1 MTASE
6 TLIGTVGLSVGSGLS
21 ISRSA
26 PVGIVCAGIFS
37 FRSSI
42 SASIANE
49 YFSKLKLRHTK
60 LRDWIG
66 VNTLVYEMTSKQTI
80 VDKQIDWKKALV
92 LKKILLIVLITEKK
106 L

>member
-1 MTASE
+1 MIVNFIKRNINPQIKKEVNLIAAGIV
-6 TLIGTVGLSVGSGLS
+6 IGTVGLSVSSGLS

-49 YFSKLKLRHTK
+49 YFSKLKKRHTK

-66 VNTLVYEMTSKQTI
+66 VNTLVYETASK
-80 VDKQIDWKKALV
+80 
-92 LKKILLIVLITEKK
+92 
-106 L
+106 

>member
-1 MTASE
+1 MIVNFIKRNINPQVKKEVNLIAAGIV
-6 TLIGTVGLSVGSGLS
+6 IGTVGLSVGSGLS

-49 YFSKLKLRHTK
+49 YFSKLKIQRTK

-66 VNTLVYEMTSKQTI
+66 VNTLVYETASK
-80 VDKQIDWKKALV
+80 
-92 LKKILLIVLITEKK
+92 
-106 L
+106 